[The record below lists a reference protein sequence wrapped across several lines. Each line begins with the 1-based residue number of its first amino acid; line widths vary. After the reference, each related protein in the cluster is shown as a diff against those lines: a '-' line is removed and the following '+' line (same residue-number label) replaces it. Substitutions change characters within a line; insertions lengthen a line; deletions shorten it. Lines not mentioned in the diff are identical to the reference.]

1 MTTHKSKHMYLKCG
15 PRTVGRDF
23 IGFEFLITEGLS
35 KGPFFKKVFEFLIT
49 EGLSKGPFFKKSVRI
64 PNYGRSFERTFFQ
77 KKYIVFGKNSYI
89 SHRISISRRN

>member
-35 KGPFFKKVFEFLIT
+35 KGPFFKKSTLFLEKTLTYHIEYQSLDAIENIQELPNT
-49 EGLSKGPFFKKSVRI
+49 LASVDATLFLDASIHTCLQGP
-64 PNYGRSFERTFFQ
+64 E
-77 KKYIVFGKNSYI
+77 
-89 SHRISISRRN
+89 